1 MRIASLLPSATE
13 IVAALGRA
21 GELVAVSE
29 ECDHPAAVRR
39 LPRLSTTR
47 IDPAAPAG
55 RIDAEVR
62 AALARGEELYGIDRR
77 VLRQVCPE
85 LILTQSLCT
94 VCAVSAASAEESARL
109 SSVGARVV
117 DLEPTTLE
125 EVLGT
130 IDQVGRE
137 IGAVEEATALRS
149 HLERRIAE
157 LAAVALGRP
166 PVRVCVLEWVD
177 PPFSAGHWVPDV
189 VALAGGR
196 ELLGRPG
203 EPSREITWEDVAS
216 ARPEVVVVS
225 PCGFGLERARR
236 EADLAGVAARVP
248 GARVVCMDGNA
259 YLSRPGPRLIDAA
272 ELLARELSP
281 AQPAATSR
289 ATNRSRF
296 GDVRSR

>member
-1 MRIASLLPSATE
+1 
-13 IVAALGRA
+13 VAALGRED
-21 GELVAVSE
+21 ELVAVSD
-29 ECDHPAAVRR
+29 ECDHPAAVRS

-47 IDPAAPAG
+47 IDPAAAS
-55 RIDAEVR
+55 RQVDAEVR
-62 AALARGEELYGIDRR
+62 AALARGEELYGIDRG
-77 VLRQVCPE
+77 VLQEVRPE
-85 LILTQSLCT
+85 LILTQSLCA
-94 VCAVSAASAEESARL
+94 VCAVSAARAEESARL
-109 SSVGARVV
+109 SGVGARVV

-130 IDQVGRE
+130 IDQVGRA
-137 IGAVEEATALRS
+137 IGAVEAAAALRAR
-149 HLERRIAE
+149 LEVRIAA
-157 LAAVALGRP
+157 LGRVALGRP

-196 ELLGRPG
+196 ELLGRSG
-203 EPSREITWEDVAS
+203 ARSREITWDDVAA
-216 ARPEVVVVS
+216 ARPDVVVVS

-248 GARVVCMDGNA
+248 GARVVCMDGSA
-259 YLSRPGPRLIDAA
+259 YLSRPGPRLVDAA
-272 ELLARELSP
+272 ELLARELFP
-281 AQPAATSR
+281 DQPAATSR